1 MPKISGARA
10 LVHLLAESGVPYVF
24 GNPGTT
30 ELPLMDAL
38 VEEPRLRYIL
48 GLHETPVMALADGFA
63 MASRKLGVVN
73 LHASCGLGN
82 AMGMLYNAHRE
93 GTPLLVT
100 AGQSDRR
107 IRFEEPILWS
117 DMVAVARPWTKW
129 AAEVERVED
138 LPVAVRR
145 AVQTALAPPTGPVFL
160 SLPMDVQTAE
170 AELDLTAAQPLDH
183 RVRPPREALERAAE
197 KLCAARRPGI
207 LCGSRVVEAEAVGP
221 MTVLAERLGAAV
233 FTESATTHGRLGFP
247 CDHPLYGQQLPLWAP
262 EVRKLLAEFDVLLV
276 AGLDLLRMYVF
287 HDPPQAVPPATALVH
302 LDENPWQIGKNY
314 PVDFGLVGDLRA
326 GLTELDVLV
335 AERQTDADRPAARAR
350 LAEWGAKHDA
360 VRAALVERAVS
371 EAPHRP
377 MTPLTLMNTLGRV
390 LPPNVAVVEEAVTT
404 TEHLFE
410 RLGHLKNTDGYFAHR
425 GWALGWGIGCALG
438 VKLAWPDRP
447 VLALVGDGASLY
459 GIQGLWTAARY
470 RIPVTF
476 VLCNNGQYRILKDG
490 ARMLKLPAALDGR
503 YLGMDLTDPPIDF
516 VALAQSLGVEAVRVD
531 EPDALAEV
539 ARSSLAGDRPRLI
552 EVVIGQSRAS
562 QFG

>member
-38 VEEPRLRYIL
+38 VEEPRLRYVL

-63 MASRKLGVVN
+63 MASRGLGVVN

-82 AMGMLYNAHRE
+82 ALGMLYNAHRE

-183 RVRPPREALERAAE
+183 RVRPPREALERAAK

-207 LCGSRVVEAEAVGP
+207 LCGSRVVEADAVSA
-221 MTVLAERLGAAV
+221 MTALAERLGAAV

-262 EVRKLLAEFDVLLV
+262 EVRKLLDEFDVLLA

-287 HDPPQAVPPATALVH
+287 HDPPQALPPTAALVH

-314 PVDFGLVGDLRA
+314 PVDVGLVGDLRA
-326 GLTELDVLV
+326 GLDELDALV
-335 AERQTDADRPAARAR
+335 AARQTETDRTAARAR
-350 LAEWGAKHDA
+350 LAEWGAKHAA
-360 VRAALVERAVS
+360 VRAALVERAVI

-377 MTPLTLMNTLGRV
+377 MTPLKLMNTLGRV
-390 LPPNVAVVEEAVTT
+390 LP
-404 TEHLFE
+404 
-410 RLGHLKNTDGYFAHR
+410 
-425 GWALGWGIGCALG
+425 
-438 VKLAWPDRP
+438 
-447 VLALVGDGASLY
+447 
-459 GIQGLWTAARY
+459 
-470 RIPVTF
+470 
-476 VLCNNGQYRILKDG
+476 
-490 ARMLKLPAALDGR
+490 
-503 YLGMDLTDPPIDF
+503 
-516 VALAQSLGVEAVRVD
+516 
-531 EPDALAEV
+531 
-539 ARSSLAGDRPRLI
+539 
-552 EVVIGQSRAS
+552 
-562 QFG
+562 